1 MAAGWSAGYG
11 LFTKGEAP
19 LVISYTT
26 SPASH
31 VEYDHTDRYIAPVF
45 AQGHTMQVEGVGV
58 LKGAPNKKGAQDF
71 IDYLISDEAQSLLPL
86 TQWMNPANKN
96 VELPESYKVAA
107 PIPSKTL
114 TADPDLVDKAVE
126 DIMKVLAE

>member
-1 MAAGWSAGYG
+1 M
-11 LFTKGEAP
+11 
-19 LVISYTT
+19 
-26 SPASH
+26 
-31 VEYDHTDRYIAPVF
+31 
-45 AQGHTMQVEGVGV
+45 
-58 LKGAPNKKGAQDF
+58 
-71 IDYLISDEAQSLLPL
+71 